1 LECFGKFAKIRHGQD
16 GDCARQQTDYA
27 EACHNQEIGI
37 GENRNDLI
45 GNTQSAK
52 DPAIHCIENE
62 ALGAPSFA
70 ASMMSPKAQVAA
82 ADLAFARV
90 LRSA

>member
-1 LECFGKFAKIRHGQD
+1 MTTALA
-16 GDCARQQTDYA
+16 QTDYA

-45 GNTQSAK
+45 GKTQSAK

-62 ALGAPSFA
+62 ALGAPI
-70 ASMMSPKAQVAA
+70 
-82 ADLAFARV
+82 
-90 LRSA
+90 